1 MLRFFF
7 GESHISAGY
16 KRLVKKTPNAIPMRI
31 DLLIPML
38 FVFKMALFRAYVRT
52 QMVAM
57 IQMAQKNSKELLC

>member
-1 MLRFFF
+1 MLRFFS

-38 FVFKMALFRAYVRT
+38 FVFKMALFRAYVRIKWL
-52 QMVAM
+52 Q
-57 IQMAQKNSKELLC
+57 